1 MGYGSQ
7 LGWREVGLLP
17 SPRMG
22 LKGATVDGTFYV
34 SGGGDGQHVSY
45 TNEVFSFDPVWESWA
60 SAGQLT
66 FTRKW
71 HAVAEID
78 LSAIPS
84 ANCSVGSKYIWLW
97 PSFGVFPITRKICVF
112 QPVNMYIYLTG
123 IQIHHLPNKQKDVSK
138 FTASLHAGLCCI
150 KYH

>member
-66 FTRKW
+66 STRKY

-84 ANCSVGSKYIWLW
+84 ANCSVGSKYI
-97 PSFGVFPITRKICVF
+97 
-112 QPVNMYIYLTG
+112 
-123 IQIHHLPNKQKDVSK
+123 
-138 FTASLHAGLCCI
+138 
-150 KYH
+150 

>member
-34 SGGGDGQHVSY
+34 SGGMRWDASH
-45 TNEVFSFDPVWESWA
+45 TNEVFSYDPVWESWA
-60 SAGQLT
+60 PAGQLT
-66 FTRKW
+66 STRKY

-84 ANCSVGSKYIWLW
+84 ANCSVGSKYI
-97 PSFGVFPITRKICVF
+97 
-112 QPVNMYIYLTG
+112 
-123 IQIHHLPNKQKDVSK
+123 
-138 FTASLHAGLCCI
+138 
-150 KYH
+150 